1 MDNPNHLDVPTDLLD
16 ALAESEAELA
26 AGQTSPGDDIMRELH
41 ESIARLESQQAPT
54 PPRKTPLR
62 R

>member
-1 MDNPNHLDVPTDLLD
+1 MGNLNHLDAPADWLD
-16 ALAESEAELA
+16 AQAELA

-41 ESIARLESQQAPT
+41 ERIARLEYQQAPT